1 MNTSPFKKQQVGHKK
16 RKVQP
21 QVNIVRQPT
30 FSPRVVKGEIKTVDI
45 PLTISNFVTT
55 PAGILLNGVATGTN
69 FVNRIGAKAFMK
81 SIQFKANIQNIL
93 TSTEGVLRMLVV
105 YDKQPNGQLA
115 TIQDVI
121 ESRDSSNTATTSIYS
136 CPKVEN
142 RDRFDIIRDKTWHAP
157 ACTNTGGVLT
167 NLSYP
172 SNDDE
177 MEFSEFIK
185 LKKKTTYKDTS
196 AAISSIATGSL
207 LLFLLCSG
215 TTNAYSLNWSSRLRF
230 YDN

>member
-45 PLTISNFVTT
+45 PLTSSNFVTT
-55 PAGILLNGVATGTN
+55 PTAILLNGVATGTN
-69 FVNRIGAKAFMK
+69 FVNRIGAKTFMK

-93 TSTEGVLRMLVV
+93 TSVEGVLRMLIV
-105 YDKQPNGQLA
+105 YDKQPNGALA
-115 TIQDVI
+115 TIADVI
-121 ESRDSSNTATTSIYS
+121 ESRDSANSSSTTIYS

-157 ACTNTGGVLT
+157 SVTNTGGVLT

-185 LKKKTTYKDTS
+185 LKKKTTYKENT
-196 AAISSIATGSL
+196 AVIGAISTGSL
-207 LLFLLCSG
+207 LMFLLASG
-215 TTNAYSLNWSSRLRF
+215 TTNAYQLSWGSRLRF